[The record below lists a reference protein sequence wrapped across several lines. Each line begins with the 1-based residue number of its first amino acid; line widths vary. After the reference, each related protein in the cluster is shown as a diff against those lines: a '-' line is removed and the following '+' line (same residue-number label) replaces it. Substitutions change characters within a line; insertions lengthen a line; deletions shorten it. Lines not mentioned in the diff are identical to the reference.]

1 MEFLKSTR
9 IGEDEGGLTQDNLF
23 NKSHTDY
30 MLESYY
36 KTTCNMKEPIEFATS
51 QANVNYCA
59 AGGNA
64 NQCDLG
70 GCNIDQNS
78 ELLLGSLQTH
88 PKCRISLFQRTFL
101 TVPYLG
107 KGPYNPDLE
116 SKLQQTDT
124 FSNNKKS
131 VNTMSEISYMPLTN
145 YPLLPAIQESVT
157 NPAYLVEGV
166 ASNDWVRGGIPSREL
181 SRDYAK
187 NGQKNK

>member
-9 IGEDEGGLTQDNLF
+9 IGEDEGGLTQDTML
-23 NKSHTDY
+23 NKSFNSY
-30 MLESYY
+30 MLENHYINN
-36 KTTCNMKEPIEFATS
+36 CNMRKPIEFATS
-51 QANVNYCA
+51 QINVNYCA
-59 AGGNA
+59 PGGAG

-131 VNTMSEISYMPLTN
+131 TNTMSEVSYIPLTN
-145 YPLLPAIQESVT
+145 YPLLPTIQDTIT
-157 NPAYLVEGV
+157 NPTYLVEGV
-166 ASNDWVRGGIPSREL
+166 ASNGWVRGGIPSREM
-181 SRDYAK
+181 SKDYVK
-187 NGQKNK
+187 K

>member
-23 NKSHTDY
+23 NKTYSDY
-30 MLESYY
+30 MLQNHYLNN
-36 KTTCNMKEPIEFATS
+36 CNMKQPIEFATS
-51 QANVNYCA
+51 QMNVNYTA
-59 AGGNA
+59 PGGSGK
-64 NQCDLG
+64 QCDLG
-70 GCNIDQNS
+70 GCNIDENS
-78 ELLLGSLQTH
+78 DLMLGSLQTH
-88 PKCRISLFQRTFL
+88 PKARISLFQRTFL

-107 KGPYNPDLE
+107 KGPFNPDLE

-145 YPLLPAIQESVT
+145 YPLLPAIQETVT
-157 NPAYLVEGV
+157 NPTYLVEGV
-166 ASNDWVRGGIPSREL
+166 ASNGWVRGGVPSREM

-187 NGQKNK
+187 KK